1 VHAAA
6 PQRIWTRRLAAAF
19 GVLAF
24 ATVVGTFGYHQIG
37 DGRWSL
43 WECLYMTVVTVSS
56 VGFAETLPGMR
67 DVAGARAFTIGLIV
81 LGSGT
86 LLYFVS
92 TLTAFIVEGDLVG
105 ALRRSRM
112 QKKID
117 ALSGHVVV
125 CGVGSTGSHVLEE
138 MILTGQSFVAV
149 DQNAERLAR
158 VDADLPNT
166 ELLYVVG
173 DATDDATLHLAGIER
188 ARGVIA
194 ALHDD
199 TQNVFLTVTARALN
213 SKARI
218 VSKAVETTTTAK
230 LLRAGA
236 DSVVSPNQIGALRLA
251 SEMIRP
257 RVVEFLDLMMRDR
270 EQNLRIE
277 EIPLPDDSKLI
288 GAALKQ
294 TEIRKNTAVLVIAIR
309 APDGRYE
316 YNPRPDAILE
326 KGMTLI
332 VLATT
337 ADVIR
342 LRDGIADG
350 SIGRIRY

>member
-1 VHAAA
+1 MKSSS
-6 PQRIWTRRLAAAF
+6 PQRLWTRRLLAAF
-19 GVLAF
+19 GVLSF
-24 ATVVGTFGYHQIG
+24 AVVVGTIGYHQIG
-37 DGRWSL
+37 EGRWTFGD
-43 WECLYMTVVTVSS
+43 CLYMTIVTVSS
-56 VGFAETLPGMR
+56 VGFAETLPGMSQ
-67 DVAGARAFTIGLIV
+67 VPGARAFTVLLIV

-138 MILTGQSFVAV
+138 LVLTGQPFVAI
-149 DQNAERLAR
+149 DLDAERLAR
-158 VDADLPNT
+158 VDAELPQT

-173 DATDDATLHLAGIER
+173 DATDDSTLHLAGIER

-213 SKARI
+213 AKARI
-218 VSKAVETTTTAK
+218 VSKAVEHTAGAK

-236 DSVVSPNQIGALRLA
+236 DSVVSPSHIGALRLA
-251 SEMIRP
+251 SLMIRP

-277 EIPLPDDSKLI
+277 EIPVPDESKLI

-294 TEIRKNTAVLVIAIR
+294 TEIRKNTDVLVIAIR
-309 APDGRYE
+309 TPDGRHK
-316 YNPRPDAILE
+316 YNPGPDTVLE
-326 KGMTLI
+326 KAMTLI

-350 SIGRIRY
+350 TIGRIRY